1 MTKLEKDYEEVYG
14 QVPKCACER
23 LKFLLDQI
31 DLKRQKKDLFE
42 EIKHINDI
50 EWEEINYTIYVLPK
64 ATPRPRK
71 GKNGIFYVSGAKDNK
86 KVFEKYLIKQ
96 DNTLITTPV
105 KFECNCYLPIPKSM
119 NKIEQICAEL
129 GYIRPTNK
137 PDFDNLAKT
146 YSDILTGFLIYDDA
160 LIISGTSEKYY
171 SVKPRIEIKLSYMKD
186 YDSSFNK
193 NKIKRKE

>member
-1 MTKLEKDYEEVYG
+1 MTKLEKDYEKLYG
-14 QVPKCACER
+14 QVPQCACER

-31 DLKRQKKDLFE
+31 DLKRQKKNIVE
-42 EIKHINDI
+42 EIKEINNI
-50 EWEEINYTIYVLPK
+50 EWEELTYTIYILPK

-96 DNTLITTPV
+96 DNKLITTPV
-105 KFECNCYLPIPKSM
+105 KFECNSYFPIPKSM

-129 GYIRPTNK
+129 GYIRPTSK
-137 PDFDNLAKT
+137 PDWDNIGKT

-160 LIISGTSEKYY
+160 LIISGTSNKYY
-171 SVKPRIEIKLSYMKD
+171 SVKPRIEIKLYYMKD

-193 NKIKRKE
+193 KKIIRKE